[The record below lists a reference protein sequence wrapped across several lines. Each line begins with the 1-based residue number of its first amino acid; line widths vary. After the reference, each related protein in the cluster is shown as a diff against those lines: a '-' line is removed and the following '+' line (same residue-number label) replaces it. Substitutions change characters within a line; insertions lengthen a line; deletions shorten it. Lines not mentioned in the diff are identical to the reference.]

1 MIIFSQ
7 SVCGEYG
14 SAAASPALLCGR
26 MFVLTGRV
34 AHELWGLLTVRMM
47 HSFHSPQWSDDD
59 LWELPRERWWLSR
72 PCRRWSR
79 AKTLAAPASG
89 LWFLSPSEHRASS
102 PTLEG
107 LGRVGRSRCVNVPNT
122 GDGLFDKSAPISKL
136 SLKRMFPNVRN
147 VPFCVKIF
155 KSHSFS
161 YCIIGFHFGLK
172 SKRKWPV
179 KAGAKLIYEMLVGFP
194 PTPHP

>member
-1 MIIFSQ
+1 MGVAQ
-7 SVCGEYG
+7 REVV
-14 SAAASPALLCGR
+14 AVMALPAVVQG
-26 MFVLTGRV
+26 
-34 AHELWGLLTVRMM
+34 
-47 HSFHSPQWSDDD
+47 QD
-59 LWELPRERWWLSR
+59 
-72 PCRRWSR
+72 PCC
-79 AKTLAAPASG
+79 SG
-89 LWFLSPSEHRASS
+89 LWALVSVSVRTQSLLAHSGGA
-102 PTLEG
+102 
-107 LGRVGRSRCVNVPNT
+107 GRVGRSRCVNVPNT
-122 GDGLFDKSAPISKL
+122 GDGLFDKSAPIYKL